1 MENQQEHTLP
11 GFEEL
16 QRIPDKETP
25 YVFSISLPDVK
36 GSFRLLKMGSV
47 AISEGNMEWKN
58 DKAKQKGFGHFNE
71 APLIEMNFVMAGTL
85 QQKLGY
91 LPDAMIFTKGYHN
104 IMYNVGEWEHNK
116 FLGEGVHNTFTVNIH
131 AERFVELFAAYSAEM
146 DHMAE
151 KVMAN
156 QPFLFH
162 QPALTFTPQ
171 MVAIIQS
178 LWNCKLTG
186 GLRSLFMEVKM
197 QELLL
202 MQWEMFT
209 QPRPSSPVIKH
220 KDDVEKMHLAKEL
233 LLKDMCNPPS
243 LATLARLCGLNE
255 FKLKKGFK
263 EVYNDT
269 VFGYFNAVRL
279 EQARQLILDADKTL
293 SEIAYETGYAHS
305 QHFSRAFKKKFG
317 VTPGEMK
324 RS

>member
-1 MENQQEHTLP
+1 VQ
-11 GFEEL
+11 
-16 QRIPDKETP
+16 
-25 YVFSISLPDVK
+25 
-36 GSFRLLKMGSV
+36 
-47 AISEGNMEWKN
+47 
-58 DKAKQKGFGHFNE
+58 
-71 APLIEMNFVMAGTL
+71 
-85 QQKLGY
+85 
-91 LPDAMIFTKGYHN
+91 
-104 IMYNVGEWEHNK
+104 
-116 FLGEGVHNTFTVNIH
+116 
-131 AERFVELFAAYSAEM
+131 LFAAYSGEM
-146 DHMAE
+146 DHMTE
-151 KVMAN
+151 KVMAG

-162 QPALTFTPQ
+162 QPKLTFTPQ
-171 MVAIIQS
+171 MIAIIQS
-178 LWNCKLTG
+178 LWNCRLTG

-209 QPRPSSPVIKH
+209 QPRPSPGIIKR

-233 LLKDMCNPPS
+233 LLKDICSPPS

-279 EQARQLILDADKTL
+279 EQARLLILDTDKTL
-293 SEIAYETGYAHS
+293 SEIAYETGYAHP
-305 QHFSRAFKKKFG
+305 QHFNRAFKKKFG